1 MADTK
6 KPAKTGKA
14 VTAKENAKLE
24 APKRRLRTQPTLR
37 EKTERASET
46 RAKSSSKVKQGMAA
60 PFRALGRGLTK
71 VWRGKA
77 FTPLRWVGRVIV
89 PRYFRNAFAELKLVQ
104 WPKARL
110 VWRLTGAVLLFGLI
124 MGLAVAGLDWA
135 FEKLFREVLLG

>member
-24 APKRRLRTQPTLR
+24 TPKRRLRTQPTLR
-37 EKTERASET
+37 EKTERVSDT
-46 RAKSSSKVKQGMAA
+46 RSKPSSKVKQKLTS
-60 PFRALGRGLTK
+60 PFHALGRGFAK
-71 VWRGKA
+71 VWRSKA
-77 FTPLRWVGRVIV
+77 LAPLRWIGRIVV
-89 PRYFRNAFAELKLVQ
+89 PRYFRNAFGELKLVQ

>member
-37 EKTERASET
+37 EKTERVSDT
-46 RAKSSSKVKQGMAA
+46 RSKSSSRAKQRLAS
-60 PFRALGRGLTK
+60 PFRALGAAIAKL
-71 VWRGKA
+71 WRSKA
-77 FTPLRWVGRVIV
+77 FTPLRWVGRVVV

-110 VWRLTGAVLLFGLI
+110 VWRLTGAVLVFGLI
-124 MGLAVAGLDWA
+124 MGLAVAGLDWV